1 MYKIFSNIFI
11 GIALSLLIGVLLA
24 PDASVRVA
32 DKVLDTISTNDTV
45 QSIGD
50 LGENIKPLAPI
61 TDSQNYRLIER
72 ALFGDSR
79 SDDSTS
85 LITSAGIIDAANR
98 ERIARDLP
106 PLQVN
111 TKLTESA
118 MRKTNDMIAR
128 QYFEHDSPN
137 GKGVSDLGR
146 EVGYDYVVMGENLAL
161 GNFATSDDVV
171 KAWMDSP
178 GHRANMLSSN
188 YQEIGVYAAKA
199 TYQGREVWF
208 AVQHFGTGR
217 AACPSISSSLKSSID
232 ALNADLKARQVY
244 IVTEKALLES
254 PNRPGG
260 EEYRAR
266 VEAFNNLVSE
276 YNTTLVV
283 SQEKIKE
290 YNAQV
295 NAFNNC
301 LLRYQTK

>member
-11 GIALSLLIGVLLA
+11 GIGLSLLIGVLLA

-50 LGENIKPLAPI
+50 FGEKIKPLAPI
-61 TDSQNYRLIER
+61 TDSQNYRLIESV
-72 ALFGDSR
+72 LFGDSR

-85 LITSAGIIDAANR
+85 LITSAGIIDATNR